1 MTAMNMAM
9 TPPTLAM
16 IGWLVCAYLLGSI
29 PTSLLAARWA
39 RGIDLREFGSK
50 NLGATN
56 LYRACGLKVAIPVA
70 VFDVLKGTVPV
81 VLARV
86 FHHGR
91 LGGSPSEYWPMIVG
105 LAAVLGHVFSPFVR
119 FRGGKGVATAAGV
132 FTGLVPGAVAVG
144 IVVWVIVVRLSGYV
158 SLGSMLAVAA
168 FVASVPALYPS
179 WRIVTTAG
187 AIILVFVVFT
197 HRANIKRLMEGTEN
211 RFGKRAQTPPQAG
224 AT

>member
-1 MTAMNMAM
+1 MTMTMTM
-9 TPPTLAM
+9 TPPTVAVILWLLA
-16 IGWLVCAYLLGSI
+16 AYLLGSI

-39 RGIDLREFGSK
+39 GGIDLRTFGSK

-56 LYRACGLKVAIPVA
+56 LYRALGLKVAIPVG
-70 VFDVLKGTVPV
+70 VFDVLKGTLPV

-91 LGGSPSEYWPMIVG
+91 LGGSASEYWPMVVG

-132 FTGLVPGAVAVG
+132 FTGLVPLAVLVG
-144 IVVWVIVVRLSGYV
+144 IGVWVIVVRLTGYV

-168 FVASVPALYPS
+168 FAAAVPPLYPN

-187 AIILVFVVFT
+187 LIILAFVVFT
-197 HRANIKRLMEGTEN
+197 HRANIKRLIAGTEN
-211 RFGKRAQTPPQAG
+211 RFGRSKQTGPPAG

>member
-1 MTAMNMAM
+1 
-9 TPPTLAM
+9 
-16 IGWLVCAYLLGSI
+16 
-29 PTSLLAARWA
+29 
-39 RGIDLREFGSK
+39 
-50 NLGATN
+50 
-56 LYRACGLKVAIPVA
+56 
-70 VFDVLKGTVPV
+70 FDVLKGTLPV

-91 LGGSPSEYWPMIVG
+91 LGGSPSEYWPMVVG
-105 LAAVLGHVFSPFVR
+105 LAAVLGHVFSPFVG

-144 IVVWVIVVRLSGYV
+144 VVVWLTVVRLSGYG
-158 SLGSMLAVAA
+158 SLGSMLGVAA

-197 HRANIKRLMEGTEN
+197 HRANIKRLIAGTEN
-211 RFGKRAQTPPQAG
+211 RFGRRGPATPPAG

>member
-1 MTAMNMAM
+1 MTMTMAM
-9 TPPTLAM
+9 TPPTIAVIVWLLA
-16 IGWLVCAYLLGSI
+16 AYLFGSI

-39 RGIDLREFGSK
+39 GGIDLREFGSK

-56 LYRACGLKVAIPVA
+56 LYRALGLKVAIPVGA
-70 VFDVLKGTVPV
+70 FDVLKGTLPV

-86 FHHGR
+86 FHHNR

-132 FTGLVPGAVAVG
+132 FTGLVPGAVLVG
-144 IVVWVIVVRLSGYV
+144 IAVWVIVVRLTGYV

-168 FVASVPALYPS
+168 FVASMPALYPS

-187 AIILVFVVFT
+187 LVILAFVVFT
-197 HRANIKRLMEGTEN
+197 HRANIQRLLTGTEN
-211 RFGKRAQTPPQAG
+211 RFGRGKQTGPPAG
-224 AT
+224 VT

>member
-1 MTAMNMAM
+1 M
-9 TPPTLAM
+9 TPPTVAVVLWLLA
-16 IGWLVCAYLLGSI
+16 AYLFGSI

-39 RGIDLREFGSK
+39 GGIDLREFGSK

-56 LYRACGLKVAIPVA
+56 LYRALGLKVAIPVG
-70 VFDVLKGTVPV
+70 VFDVLKGTIPV

-91 LGGSPSEYWPMIVG
+91 LGGSPSEYWPMVVG

-168 FVASVPALYPS
+168 FVAAVPPLYPH
-179 WRIVTTAG
+179 WGIVTTAG
-187 AIILVFVVFT
+187 LIILVFVVFT
-197 HRANIKRLMEGTEN
+197 HRANIQRLMNGTEN
-211 RFGKRAQTPPQAG
+211 RFGRGKKAGPPAG